1 VDATNLNCAETA
13 EAPKGILVKEADP
26 FLKAPKG
33 SFQQPTAEEVFR
45 QTFEKS
51 RLSVCA
57 QEARNRFAHLLN
69 RGSWLE

>member
-1 VDATNLNCAETA
+1 VDATNLNCAKTA
-13 EAPKGILVKEADP
+13 EGPKGIFVKEAES

-51 RLSVCA
+51 RLNVCA
-57 QEARNRFAHLLN
+57 QEARNHFANLLN